1 MPELPTLLIRT
12 PGGPVRINA
21 EDFDPER
28 HERYEEKPAEK
39 VTAKAAT
46 TRKPRKPKAPK

>member
-1 MPELPTLLIRT
+1 MIPTVKIKHS
-12 PGGPVRINA
+12 GPSGFCIINE

-39 VTAKAAT
+39 AGAKPPT